1 MSKGIAPGV
10 LVMMIKSTCGNEGKI
25 GTAIRHVGNV
35 DYIENGVL
43 DSWEVEF
50 PTPIRTCG
58 GKSYSSP
65 TIPTSWLRP
74 VSGLKVNDEELI
86 KELIMET

>member
-10 LVMMIKSTCGNEGKI
+10 LVMIIKSTCGNEGKI

-35 DYIENGVL
+35 EFIKRYGVL

-50 PTPIRTCG
+50 PTQILTWG
-58 GKSYSSP
+58 GKSYSNLN
-65 TIPTSWLRP
+65 IPTSWLRP

-86 KELIMET
+86 KELVE

>member
-10 LVMMIKSTCGNEGKI
+10 LVMMIKYSCGNEGKI
-25 GTAIRHVGNV
+25 GTAVRHVGNV

-50 PTPIRTCG
+50 PAPILTCG
-58 GKSYSSP
+58 GKA
-65 TIPTSWLRP
+65 IPARLFLHP
-74 VSGLKVNDEELI
+74 GYALYLGCQ
-86 KELIMET
+86 